1 LIQIQENWKR
11 PELVEKALEKALTHV
26 KKAQLSP
33 EVIRC
38 IWEGGSGDQRL
49 DQVDQQVERD
59 SLAERMI

>member
-1 LIQIQENWKR
+1 MFDPDTGELES
-11 PELVEKALEKALTHV
+11 PELVEKALTHV